1 MQLMKAYTTWALDY
15 FRTILFYSITFFLYL
30 VTLSTI
36 VPRDNYI
43 LLCTFV
49 CWPEAKICKRVQIQA
64 LATPKV
70 AIFILETKLNS
81 S

>member
-1 MQLMKAYTTWALDY
+1 MQLKKLTKFEPL
-15 FRTILFYSITFFLYL
+15 TILVQFYFFHYLFYFL
-30 VTLSTI
+30 VTLVTI